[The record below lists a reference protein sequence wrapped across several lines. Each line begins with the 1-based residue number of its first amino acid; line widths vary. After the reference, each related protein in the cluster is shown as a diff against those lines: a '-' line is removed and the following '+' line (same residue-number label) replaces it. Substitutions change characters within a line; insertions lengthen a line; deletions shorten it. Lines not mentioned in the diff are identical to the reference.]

1 MKIGYACIALGTKHR
16 TNRGFVI
23 KNFSKERLYDAI
35 EANLN
40 DLLEI
45 LKYNLKNNIYLFRIS
60 SDIIPFGGHEINK
73 YRWDI
78 DFKDM
83 LTEIGNFIKENNMRV
98 SMHPGQYTIINSPD
112 NQVVE
117 RAIMEFEYHTM
128 FLDSLNLD
136 FTHKVV
142 LHIGG
147 VYGDK
152 SLAIERFIKNFNL
165 LSETA
170 KKRIVI
176 ENDEKSFNIDDV
188 ISISKTLNIPVVF
201 DILHHQINPVEKD
214 IKTILE
220 ECIKTWKKEDG
231 DMKLHYSDQS
241 PFKQKGAH
249 SEYVSIEN
257 FMKFYNIANEFK
269 CDIMLETKDKDI
281 SAIKCINSIN
291 PVEKSTK
298 YEQWSKYKYVVM
310 EKDYA
315 LYKKCSS
322 IINSD
327 SNNMLEFY
335 NTIDYA
341 LSLPFNEGAY
351 RNTLEHVWGYFKDK
365 TTDKEFLKF
374 HELIS
379 SKELIK
385 AKAFLNKLS
394 EKYKE
399 DYLINSYYFI
409 Y

>member
-23 KNFSKERLYDAI
+23 KNFSKERLYNAI
-35 EANLN
+35 EENLN

-45 LKYNLKNNIYLFRIS
+45 LKYNLSNNIYLFRIS
-60 SDIIPFGGHEINK
+60 SDIIPFGGHEINT

-78 DFKDM
+78 DFKDI
-83 LTEIGNFIKENNMRV
+83 LTEIGDFIKQNKMRV

-112 NQVVE
+112 NKVVE
-117 RAIMEFEYHTM
+117 RALREFEYHTM

-147 VYGDK
+147 VYGNK

-170 KKRIVI
+170 KRRIVI
-176 ENDEKSFNIDDV
+176 ENDEKCFNIDDV
-188 ISISKTLNIPVVF
+188 LNISNKLDIPVVF
-201 DILHHQINPVEKD
+201 DILHHHINPVDRD
-214 IKTILE
+214 IKTILN
-220 ECIKTWKKEDG
+220 ECSKTWKKEDG
-231 DMKLHYSDQS
+231 YMKLHYSDQS
-241 PFKQKGAH
+241 PFKQRGAH
-249 SEYVSIEN
+249 SEFVSLDN
-257 FMKFYNIANEFK
+257 FMKFYNIAKDFN

-298 YEQWSKYKYVVM
+298 YEQWAKYKYIVM

-327 SNNMLEFY
+327 ANIIEFY
-335 NTIDYA
+335 KIVDLA
-341 LSLPFNEGAY
+341 LSMLFNEGAY

-365 TTDKEFLKF
+365 ATDKEFLKF
-374 HELIS
+374 HELLS
-379 SKELIK
+379 SKEYIK
-385 AKAFLNKLS
+385 AKGLLLKFA

-399 DYLINSYYFI
+399 DYLLNSYYFI
-409 Y
+409 I

>member
-1 MKIGYACIALGTKHR
+1 MKIGYACIALGTRHR

-23 KNFSKERLYDAI
+23 KNFSKERLYETI
-35 EANLN
+35 EANLK

-45 LKYNLKNNIYLFRIS
+45 LKYNLANKIYLFRIS
-60 SDIIPFGGHEINK
+60 SDIIPFGGHEINTYK
-73 YRWDI
+73 WDI
-78 DFKDM
+78 DFKDL

-117 RAIMEFEYHTM
+117 RAIGEFEYHTR

-136 FTHKVV
+136 FSHKVV

-152 SLAIERFIKNFNL
+152 LLAIERFIKNFNL

-176 ENDEKSFNIDDV
+176 ENDEKSFDIDDILG
-188 ISISKTLNIPVVF
+188 ISNRLNIPALF
-201 DILHHQINPVEKD
+201 DILHHQINPVDKD
-214 IKTILE
+214 IKTILF
-220 ECIKTWKKEDG
+220 ECNKTWKKEDG
-231 DMKLHYSDQS
+231 NMKLHYSDQS

-257 FMKFYNIANEFK
+257 FIGFYNIAKDFN

-281 SAIKCINSIN
+281 SAIKCINSTN
-291 PVEKSTK
+291 PIEKSTK
-298 YEQWSKYKYVVM
+298 YEQWAKYKYVVM

-315 LYKKCSS
+315 LYKKCSN

-327 SNNMLEFY
+327 SNSILEFY
-335 NTIDYA
+335 TLVDYA

-351 RNTLEHVWGYFKDK
+351 RNTLEHVWGYFKD
-365 TTDKEFLKF
+365 TAADKEFLKF

-379 SKELIK
+379 SKEFIK
-385 AKAFLNKLS
+385 AKTFLNKLS

-399 DYLINSYYFI
+399 NYLLDSYYFI